1 MANEGTRYNRK
12 TTKKGKLITGAVPLK
27 QHLEDLRIANNSYLK
42 DTAKSEFNFISG
54 EGSPGVQTAAG
65 YEALKKSKTYYFRN
79 PGRNRSEREAGAV
92 HPPYIK
98 EEKMDKGRDQ
108 VISGDIKISKRRQ
121 AFEQAIAP
129 RIEKIE
135 QEYAANKIA
144 RASGQIRIN
153 KK

>member
-42 DTAKSEFNFISG
+42 DTGNSEFNIISS
-54 EGSPGVQTAAG
+54 EGSPGMQTTAG
-65 YEALKKSKTYYFRN
+65 YELAKKSKVYYFRN
-79 PGRNRSEREAGAV
+79 PGRNRSQREAGAV

-129 RIEKIE
+129 RLEKIE

-144 RASGQIRIN
+144 RTSGQIRIN

>member
-1 MANEGTRYNRK
+1 
-12 TTKKGKLITGAVPLK
+12 
-27 QHLEDLRIANNSYLK
+27 
-42 DTAKSEFNFISG
+42 
-54 EGSPGVQTAAG
+54 
-65 YEALKKSKTYYFRN
+65 
-79 PGRNRSEREAGAV
+79 
-92 HPPYIK
+92 
-98 EEKMDKGRDQ
+98 MDKGRDQ